1 MQGADRLDG
10 GAGIDRVDYSGSGTG
25 IVIDLL
31 TPGSNTG
38 EAAGDTYISIE
49 NVLASSFGDTVRGTD
64 GANTIFAN
72 GGDDRVEARDGDDSV
87 YGADGNDTLIG
98 NAGNDSVLGGNLNDW
113 LYGNAGN
120 DLLLGDNGVDRL
132 YGGSGT
138 NTLFGGTGDD
148 YLRDDDGNTEFNGG
162 IGIDTAALWGST
174 VGVTASLLSG
184 TTSLNDTLIAIENLL
199 GSNIGDDNLSG
210 D

>member
-1 MQGADRLDG
+1 M
-10 GAGIDRVDYSGSGTG
+10 
-25 IVIDLL
+25 
-31 TPGSNTG
+31 
-38 EAAGDTYISIE
+38 
-49 NVLASSFGDTVRGTD
+49 
-64 GANTIFAN
+64 
-72 GGDDRVEARDGDDSV
+72 
-87 YGADGNDTLIG
+87 IG

-120 DLLLGDNGVDRL
+120 DLLSGDNGVDRL

-138 NTLFGGTGDD
+138 DTLFGGTGDD

-184 TTSLNDTLIAIENLL
+184 TTSLNDALIAIENLL